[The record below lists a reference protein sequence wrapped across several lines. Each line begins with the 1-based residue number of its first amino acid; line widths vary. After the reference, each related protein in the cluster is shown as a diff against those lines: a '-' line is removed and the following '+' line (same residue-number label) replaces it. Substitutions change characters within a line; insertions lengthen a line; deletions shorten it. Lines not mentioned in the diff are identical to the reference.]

1 MLDAMGAS
9 TGGMQT
15 VQGARAWWHPGRSG
29 TFKLGPKTILAEFGE
44 LHPRV
49 LKELGVDGPVYGFE
63 LFLDALPP
71 AKVKVGKT
79 KAKLEASAFM
89 PLTRDFAFV
98 AKADLP
104 AGDLIRAV
112 AQVDKSLISEVSL
125 FDRYQGQG
133 VADGEVSLG
142 LEVTLQ
148 PRERTLTDAEIEAV
162 STKIIA
168 AAAKLGARLR

>member
-1 MLDAMGAS
+1 M
-9 TGGMQT
+9 
-15 VQGARAWWHPGRSG
+15 
-29 TFKLGPKTILAEFGE
+29 
-44 LHPRV
+44 
-49 LKELGVDGPVYGFE
+49 
-63 LFLDALPP
+63 
-71 AKVKVGKT
+71 T
-79 KAKLEASAFM
+79 KAKLEASALM

>member
-1 MLDAMGAS
+1 
-9 TGGMQT
+9 MQT

-104 AGDLIRAV
+104 ASDLIRAV